1 VKRVALAIFAI
12 LLVASAAY
20 AHRKARTVVDEGR
33 PIAIYLTDGKK
44 TYIRFPEPILGFD
57 APVAPDQVR
66 LSLVDGYPETLV
78 VWPVDFRSAISG
90 SGYDWLELSIPTTGA
105 VHILR
110 FLPAASNDTSIT
122 IRMPQASSP
131 PPLTQEKRQKNGHP
145 YRLASEAPV
154 RDGLIELMY
163 AMYDPDSDYGGV
175 TRRPVHRVLVH
186 TDLEQQTVLWHFTGR
201 AGLYGYI
208 IKVVNRGQAE
218 VTLDHAHLRDA
229 GALLYATSLSNTEYE
244 SVERLARGEAGY
256 LHLIY
261 LRGAR
266 P

>member
-1 VKRVALAIFAI
+1 MKRVALAIVAI
-12 LLVASAAY
+12 LVLASAAD

-33 PIAIYLTDGKK
+33 PIPIYLTDGKK

-78 VWPVDFRSAISG
+78 VQPVDFRSALAATE
-90 SGYDWLELSIPTTGA
+90 YDWLELSIPTTGA

-110 FLPAASNDTSIT
+110 FVPAASNDTSVT
-122 IRMPQASSP
+122 IRLPEASSP
-131 PPLTQEKRQKNGHP
+131 PLLTQEQRQTHAHP
-145 YRLASEAPV
+145 YRLASDAPV

-163 AMYDPDSDYGGV
+163 AMYDPGSDYGGV

-201 AGLYGYI
+201 AGLYGYT

-218 VTLDHAHLRDA
+218 VTLDPAHLRDA
-229 GALLYATSLSNTEYE
+229 GAHLYATSLSNTEYE